1 MPESTLVWSCLHPEW
16 ERFLTKPEG
25 SWGSSQSGA
34 ASREIVVMALA
45 ISLIQI
51 WWIWEPPGFKQM
63 ISYTSTY
70 WKSSLIIINHNLN
83 LSVYPYFPC
92 TKTWFSFG
100 ATDITHRDGRRGS
113 GKGPVGSC
121 MRRMRCPR

>member
-1 MPESTLVWSCLHPEW
+1 MTKQLNGLGAREYIVVMFASEKW

-51 WWIWEPPGFKQM
+51 WWIWADMGTTRFQ
-63 ISYTSTY
+63 
-70 WKSSLIIINHNLN
+70 
-83 LSVYPYFPC
+83 
-92 TKTWFSFG
+92 
-100 ATDITHRDGRRGS
+100 TDESIR
-113 GKGPVGSC
+113 
-121 MRRMRCPR
+121 PRTGNQAS